1 MHLVRAPLSM
11 AASRLPEA
19 RNMQRLPIP
28 TRRSTALRYGA
39 AVVCV
44 ALGLAVRATFASVL
58 QGELPFV
65 SFFAATAAAAWFG
78 GLGPSLLSTALG
90 FVVGMLFIARP
101 DHPWWT
107 ATPHNFAVAT
117 TYLVGALT
125 IVIISVAM
133 HRARQ
138 RAIDRQIELEREMR
152 ERIQAEEALR
162 KAHDELEARVQER
175 TAELARSNA
184 ELQQFAYVASH
195 DLQEPLRMVSN
206 FTQLLAERYDAK
218 LDNDGREFIAFA
230 VEGAT
235 RMQTLVQDL
244 LALSRVGTRGKN
256 LEVVR
261 LAEAV
266 DRAVANLEFAI
277 QENGALVSHDEL
289 PEVMADSSQ
298 MMQLFQNLIGNG
310 IKFKGAEPPRVHISA
325 VRNGKEWTFSVRDNG
340 IGFEPQYAERIF
352 AVFQRLHSRDEYQ
365 GNGIGLSICRKI
377 VERHQGRIWAESTPG
392 SGTTFHFTMPAAGVP
407 EVRPK
412 QGGAA

>member
-1 MHLVRAPLSM
+1 M
-11 AASRLPEA
+11 AAGGLRA
-19 RNMQRLPIP
+19 GRNMQKPQVSTP
-28 TRRSTALRYGA
+28 RSAALRYGA
-39 AVVCV
+39 AVASV
-44 ALGLAVRATFASVL
+44 ALALIVRVTVAPVL

-65 SFFAATAAAAWFG
+65 PFFAATAAAAWFG

-90 FVVGMLFIARP
+90 FVVGMLFVVRP
-101 DHPWWT
+101 DHTWWT
-107 ATPHNFAVAT
+107 ATPHNFAVFG

-133 HRARQ
+133 HRARE
-138 RAIDRQIELEREMR
+138 RAIDRQIELEREAGV
-152 ERIQAEEALR
+152 RIQAEEALR
-162 KAHDELEARVQER
+162 KAHDELELRVQER

-206 FTQLLAERYDAK
+206 FTQLLADRYDSK
-218 LDNDGREFIAFA
+218 LDSDGREFIAYA

-261 LAEAV
+261 LDEVV

-277 QENGALVSHDEL
+277 QDNGASVTHDEL
-289 PEVMADSSQ
+289 PEVMADSMQ

-310 IKFKGAEPPRVHISA
+310 IKFKGPEPPRVHISA
-325 VRNGKEWTFSVRDNG
+325 VRDGKEWTFSVRDNG

-377 VERHQGRIWAESTPG
+377 VERHHGKIWAESTPG

-407 EVRPK
+407 EARPI
-412 QGGAA
+412 QEGTA

>member
-1 MHLVRAPLSM
+1 
-11 AASRLPEA
+11 
-19 RNMQRLPIP
+19 
-28 TRRSTALRYGA
+28 
-39 AVVCV
+39 
-44 ALGLAVRATFASVL
+44 
-58 QGELPFV
+58 
-65 SFFAATAAAAWFG
+65 
-78 GLGPSLLSTALG
+78 
-90 FVVGMLFIARP
+90 
-101 DHPWWT
+101 
-107 ATPHNFAVAT
+107 
-117 TYLVGALT
+117 
-125 IVIISVAM
+125 
-133 HRARQ
+133 
-138 RAIDRQIELEREMR
+138 
-152 ERIQAEEALR
+152 
-162 KAHDELEARVQER
+162 
-175 TAELARSNA
+175 
-184 ELQQFAYVASH
+184 
-195 DLQEPLRMVSN
+195 MVSN

-218 LDNDGREFIAFA
+218 LDNDGREFIAYA

-325 VRNGKEWTFSVRDNG
+325 GRNGKEWTFSVRDNG

-352 AVFQRLHSRDEYQ
+352 AVFQRLHSRDEYR

-377 VERHQGRIWAESTPG
+377 VERHQGRIWAESIAG
-392 SGTTFHFTMPAAGVP
+392 SGATFYFTMPAAGVP
-407 EVRPK
+407 EARPK

>member
-1 MHLVRAPLSM
+1 
-11 AASRLPEA
+11 
-19 RNMQRLPIP
+19 MQKPQVS
-28 TRRSTALRYGA
+28 TRHTTALRYGA
-39 AVVCV
+39 AVASVV
-44 ALGLAVRATFASVL
+44 LAMAVRAAFEPLL
-58 QGELPFV
+58 QGEAPFV
-65 SFFAATAAAAWFG
+65 PFFAATAATAWFG
-78 GLGPSLLSTALG
+78 GLGPSLLSAALG
-90 FVVGMLFIARP
+90 FAAGMLFVVRP
-101 DHPWWT
+101 EHQWWT
-107 ATPHNFAVAT
+107 ATAHNFAVVS
-117 TYLVGALT
+117 TYMVGALT
-125 IVIISVAM
+125 IVIITCAM
-133 HRARQ
+133 QRARQ
-138 RAIDRQIELEREMR
+138 RAIDRQIELEREMG

-162 KAHDELEARVQER
+162 KAHDELELRVQER

-206 FTQLLAERYDAK
+206 FTQLLAERYDGK
-218 LDNDGREFIAFA
+218 LDSDGREFIAYA

-261 LAEAV
+261 LGEVV

-277 QENGALVSHDEL
+277 QENGASVTHDEL
-289 PEVMADSSQ
+289 PEVMADSLQ

-325 VRNGKEWTFSVRDNG
+325 ARDGKEWTFSVRDNG

-365 GNGIGLSICRKI
+365 GNGIGLAICRKI

-392 SGTTFHFTMPAAGVP
+392 SGTTFYFTMPAAGVP
-407 EVRPK
+407 EVRPE
-412 QGGAA
+412 QGDAA

>member
-1 MHLVRAPLSM
+1 MQT
-11 AASRLPEA
+11 LPVD
-19 RNMQRLPIP
+19 I
-28 TRRSTALRYGA
+28 RRSPALRYGA
-39 AVVCV
+39 AVACV
-44 ALGLAVRATFASVL
+44 ALALGVGATLAPLL

-65 SFFAATAAAAWFG
+65 PFFAATAATAWFG

-90 FVVGMLFIARP
+90 FLAGMLFIIRP

-107 ATPHNFAVAT
+107 VTPHNFAVFG

-125 IVIISVAM
+125 IVIISRAM
-133 HRARQ
+133 HRARE
-138 RAIDRQIELEREMR
+138 RAIHRQIELEREAGVR
-152 ERIQAEEALR
+152 VQAEEALR
-162 KAHDELEARVQER
+162 KAHDELELRVQER

-206 FTQLLAERYDAK
+206 FTQLLAERYGPK
-218 LDNDGREFIAFA
+218 LDNDAREFIAFA

-244 LALSRVGTRGKN
+244 LALSRVGSRGRN

-261 LAEAV
+261 LGEAV
-266 DRAVANLEFAI
+266 DRAVANLELVI
-277 QENGALVSHDEL
+277 EENGALVSHDEL
-289 PEVMADSSQ
+289 PEVMADSLQ

-310 IKFKGAEPPRVHISA
+310 IKFKGAEPPLVYISA
-325 VRNGKEWTFSVRDNG
+325 ARNATEWTLSVRDNG

-352 AVFQRLHSRDEYQ
+352 AVFQRLHSRDEFQ
-365 GNGIGLSICRKI
+365 GNGIGLAICRKI
-377 VERHQGRIWAESTPG
+377 VERHQGRIWAESQPG
-392 SGTTFHFTMPAAGVP
+392 SGATFYFTVPAAGVP
-407 EVRPK
+407 GVRPK

>member
-1 MHLVRAPLSM
+1 MRAPQSM
-11 AASRLPEA
+11 AAGGLRA
-19 RNMQRLPIP
+19 GRNMQKPQVSTP
-28 TRRSTALRYGA
+28 RSAALRYGA
-39 AVVCV
+39 AVASV
-44 ALGLAVRATFASVL
+44 ALALIVRVTVAPVL

-65 SFFAATAAAAWFG
+65 PFFAATAAAAWFG

-90 FVVGMLFIARP
+90 FVVGMLFVVRP
-101 DHPWWT
+101 DHTWWT
-107 ATPHNFAVAT
+107 ATPHNFAVFG

-133 HRARQ
+133 HRARE
-138 RAIDRQIELEREMR
+138 RAIDRQIELEREAGV
-152 ERIQAEEALR
+152 RIQAEEALQE
-162 KAHDELEARVQER
+162 AHDELELRVQER

-206 FTQLLAERYDAK
+206 FTQLLADRYDSK
-218 LDNDGREFIAFA
+218 LDSDGREFIAYA

-261 LAEAV
+261 LDEVV

-277 QENGALVSHDEL
+277 QDNGASVSHDVL
-289 PEVMADSSQ
+289 PEVMADSMQ

-310 IKFKGAEPPRVHISA
+310 IKFKSAEPPRVHISA
-325 VRNGKEWTFSVRDNG
+325 VRNGTEWAFSVRDNG

-377 VERHQGRIWAESTPG
+377 VERHHGKIWAESTPG
-392 SGTTFHFTMPAAGVP
+392 SGTTFYFTMPATGVP
-407 EVRPK
+407 EARHIRE
-412 QGGAA
+412 GTA

>member
-1 MHLVRAPLSM
+1 
-11 AASRLPEA
+11 
-19 RNMQRLPIP
+19 MQSLQIP
-28 TRRSTALRYGA
+28 TWRSAALRYGA
-39 AVVCV
+39 AVACV
-44 ALGLAVRATFASVL
+44 ALALAVRVTVAPVL

-65 SFFAATAAAAWFG
+65 PFFAATAAAAWFG
-78 GLGPSLLSTALG
+78 GLGPSLLSTVLG
-90 FVVGMLFIARP
+90 FVVGMLFVVRP
-101 DHPWWT
+101 DHQWWT
-107 ATPHNFAVAT
+107 ATPHNLAVFG
-117 TYLVGALT
+117 TYLMGALT

-138 RAIDRQIELEREMR
+138 RAIDRQIELEREAGV
-152 ERIQAEEALR
+152 RIQAEEALQ
-162 KAHDELEARVQER
+162 KAHDELETRVQER

-206 FTQLLAERYDAK
+206 FTQLLAERYDDK
-218 LDNDGREFIAFA
+218 LDSDGREFIAYA

-244 LALSRVGTRGKN
+244 LALSRVGTRGKD
-256 LEVVR
+256 LELVR
-261 LAEAV
+261 LAETV

-277 QENGALVSHDEL
+277 QENGALVSYDEL
-289 PEVMADSSQ
+289 PEVMADSLQ

-325 VRNGKEWTFSVRDNG
+325 ARNGKEWTVSVRDNG

-365 GNGIGLSICRKI
+365 GNGIGLAICRKI

-392 SGTTFHFTMPAAGVP
+392 SGTAFYFTMPADGVP
-407 EVRPK
+407 EARPK
-412 QGGAA
+412 QGDAE

>member
-1 MHLVRAPLSM
+1 
-11 AASRLPEA
+11 
-19 RNMQRLPIP
+19 MQKTQVS

-39 AVVCV
+39 AVACV
-44 ALGLAVRATFASVL
+44 ALALAVRATLAPVL

-65 SFFAATAAAAWFG
+65 PFFAATAAAAWFG

-90 FVVGMLFIARP
+90 FVVGMWLVVRP

-107 ATPHNFAVAT
+107 ATPHNFAVFG

-138 RAIDRQIELEREMR
+138 RAIDRQIELEREVG
-152 ERIQAEEALR
+152 ERILAEEALR
-162 KAHDELEARVQER
+162 KAHDELELRVQER

-206 FTQLLAERYDAK
+206 FTQLLADRYDSK
-218 LDNDGREFIAFA
+218 LDSDGREFIAFA
-230 VEGAT
+230 VEGAN

-244 LALSRVGTRGKN
+244 LALSRVGTRDRKP
-256 LEVVR
+256 EVVR
-261 LAEAV
+261 LDEVV

-277 QENGALVSHDEL
+277 QDTQALVSHDDL
-289 PEVMADSSQ
+289 PEIMADSLQ

-325 VRNGKEWTFSVRDNG
+325 VRNGAGWTFSVRDNG
-340 IGFEPQYAERIF
+340 IGFEPQYADRIF

-365 GNGIGLSICRKI
+365 GNGIGLAICRKI
-377 VERHQGRIWAESTPG
+377 VERHKGRIWAESIPG
-392 SGTTFHFTMPAAGVP
+392 SGATFYFTMPAAAVP
-407 EVRPK
+407 EARHMQEGTACSDGKPE
-412 QGGAA
+412 

>member
-1 MHLVRAPLSM
+1 M
-11 AASRLPEA
+11 AAWRLA
-19 RNMQRLPIP
+19 RRRNMQRLQVS
-28 TRRSTALRYGA
+28 TRRSPALRYGA
-39 AVVCV
+39 AVANV
-44 ALGLAVRATFASVL
+44 ALALAVGVTLAPVL

-65 SFFAATAAAAWFG
+65 PFFVATAATGLFG
-78 GLGPSLLSTALG
+78 GLGPSLLNTVLS
-90 FVVGMLFIARP
+90 FVAGMLFVVRP

-107 ATPHNFAVAT
+107 ATSHNIAVFS
-117 TYLVGALT
+117 TYLLGALT
-125 IVIISVAM
+125 IVVISSAM
-133 HRARQ
+133 HRVRQ
-138 RAIDRQIELEREMR
+138 RAIDRQIALEREMGV
-152 ERIQAEEALR
+152 RIQAEEALR
-162 KAHDELEARVQER
+162 KAHDELELRVQER

-218 LDNDGREFIAFA
+218 LDNDGREFIAYA

-325 VRNGKEWTFSVRDNG
+325 GRNGKEWTFSVRDNG

-352 AVFQRLHSRDEYQ
+352 AVFQRLHSRDEYR

-377 VERHQGRIWAESTPG
+377 VERHQGRIWAESIPG
-392 SGTTFHFTMPAAGVP
+392 SGATFYFTMPAAGVP
-407 EVRPK
+407 EARPK

>member
-1 MHLVRAPLSM
+1 M
-11 AASRLPEA
+11 AASRLPES

-39 AVVCV
+39 AVANV
-44 ALGLAVRATFASVL
+44 ALALAVGTTLAPVL

-65 SFFAATAAAAWFG
+65 PFFVATAATGLFG
-78 GLGPSLLSTALG
+78 GLGPSLLSTVLS
-90 FVVGMLFIARP
+90 FVAGMLFVIRP
-101 DHPWWT
+101 DHQWWT
-107 ATPHNFAVAT
+107 ATPHNVAVFG
-117 TYLVGALT
+117 TYLLGALT
-125 IVIISVAM
+125 IVTISSAM

-138 RAIDRQIELEREMR
+138 RVIDRQIELEREMG
-152 ERIQAEEALR
+152 ERIQAEDALR

-218 LDNDGREFIAFA
+218 LDNDGREFIAYA

-325 VRNGKEWTFSVRDNG
+325 GRNGKEWTFSVRDNG

-352 AVFQRLHSRDEYQ
+352 AVFQRLHSRDEYR

-377 VERHQGRIWAESTPG
+377 VERHQGRIWAESIPG
-392 SGTTFHFTMPAAGVP
+392 SGATFYFTMPAAGVP
-407 EVRPK
+407 DVRPK

>member
-1 MHLVRAPLSM
+1 MLNLQPS
-11 AASRLPEA
+11 
-19 RNMQRLPIP
+19 
-28 TRRSTALRYGA
+28 TRRPTALRYA
-39 AVVCV
+39 IAVASV
-44 ALGLAVRATFASVL
+44 ALALAVRVSLASVL

-65 SFFAATAAAAWFG
+65 PFFAATAAAAWFG

-90 FVVGMLFIARP
+90 FVVGMLFIVRP

-107 ATPHNFAVAT
+107 ATPHNFAVFG
-117 TYLVGALT
+117 TYLAGALT

-138 RAIDRQIELEREMR
+138 RAIDRQIELEREMGD
-152 ERIQAEEALR
+152 RIQAEQALQ
-162 KAHDELEARVQER
+162 KAHDELELRVQER

-206 FTQLLAERYDAK
+206 FTQLLAERYDSK
-218 LDNDGREFIAFA
+218 LDSDGREFIAYA

-244 LALSRVGTRGKN
+244 LALSRVGTRGKD

-261 LAEAV
+261 LDEVV

-277 QENGALVSHDEL
+277 QDNGASVSHDAL
-289 PEVMADSSQ
+289 PEVLADSMQ

-325 VRNGKEWTFSVRDNG
+325 ARSEKEWTLSVHDNG

-365 GNGIGLSICRKI
+365 GNGIGLAICRKI
-377 VERHQGRIWAESTPG
+377 VERHQGRIWAESIPG
-392 SGTTFHFTMPAAGVP
+392 SGSTFYFTMPAAGVP
-407 EVRPK
+407 EARPEK
-412 QGGAA
+412 GGAA

>member
-1 MHLVRAPLSM
+1 
-11 AASRLPEA
+11 
-19 RNMQRLPIP
+19 MQRPQIP
-28 TRRSTALRYGA
+28 SRRPTALRYGA
-39 AVVCV
+39 AVANV
-44 ALGLAVRATFASVL
+44 ALALAVGAMLAPVL
-58 QGELPFV
+58 EGELPFV
-65 SFFAATAAAAWFG
+65 PFFAATAATGLFG
-78 GLGPSLLSTALG
+78 GLGPSLLSTVLSFLA
-90 FVVGMLFIARP
+90 GMVCIVRP
-101 DHPWWT
+101 DHKWWT
-107 ATPHNFAVAT
+107 ATPHNFAVFG
-117 TYLVGALT
+117 TYLLGALT
-125 IVIISVAM
+125 IVTISSAM

-138 RAIDRQIELEREMR
+138 RAIDRQIELEREMG

-162 KAHDELEARVQER
+162 KAHDELEVRVQER

-218 LDNDGREFIAFA
+218 LDNDGREFIAYA

-244 LALSRVGTRGKN
+244 LSLSRVGTRGKN

-261 LAEAV
+261 LDEVV

-277 QENGALVSHDEL
+277 QENGASVSHDEM

-352 AVFQRLHSRDEYQ
+352 AIFQRLHSRDEYQ
-365 GNGIGLSICRKI
+365 GNGIGLTICRKI
-377 VERHQGRIWAESTPG
+377 VERHQGRIWAESKPG
-392 SGTTFHFTMPAAGVP
+392 SGTTFYFTMPAAGVP
-407 EVRPK
+407 ETRPE

>member
-1 MHLVRAPLSM
+1 ML
-11 AASRLPEA
+11 
-19 RNMQRLPIP
+19 
-28 TRRSTALRYGA
+28 
-39 AVVCV
+39 
-44 ALGLAVRATFASVL
+44 
-58 QGELPFV
+58 
-65 SFFAATAAAAWFG
+65 
-78 GLGPSLLSTALG
+78 
-90 FVVGMLFIARP
+90 FVVRP
-101 DHPWWT
+101 EHVWWS
-107 ATPHNFAVAT
+107 ATPHNLAVFG

-125 IVIISVAM
+125 IVVITCAM
-133 HRARQ
+133 QRARQ
-138 RAIDRQIELEREMR
+138 RAIHRQIELEREMG

-162 KAHDELEARVQER
+162 KAHDELELRIQER

-218 LDNDGREFIAFA
+218 LDNDGREFIAYA

-244 LALSRVGTRGKN
+244 LSLSRVGTRGRN

-261 LAEAV
+261 LDEAA

-277 QENGALVSHDEL
+277 QETGASVTHDEL

-310 IKFKGAEPPRVHISA
+310 IKFKGAEPPGVHVSA
-325 VRNGKEWTFSVRDNG
+325 IRNDKEWTFSVRDNG

-365 GNGIGLSICRKI
+365 GNGIGLAICRKI

-392 SGTTFHFTMPAAGVP
+392 SGTTFYFTMPAAGVP
-407 EVRPK
+407 EVRPE
-412 QGGAA
+412 QGDAA